1 MMNRLK
7 FMVVWAFLILNTIFV
22 LSNCN
27 EQRPSQNSEP
37 NSIAV
42 TYIGNEGFMVEFPS
56 KKILID
62 ALTSHENPSYTTPAS
77 DDLIK
82 MESGQ
87 PPFGGTDLVLVTH
100 HHLDHYSPASS
111 VNCLLNNSGTEFL
124 STQQAVEL
132 LKENA
137 TSFEKI
143 EKRVIEVTPD
153 FEQSIDVRV
162 DGIDLRVLRLKHSAY
177 YEEKEDGTKV
187 NRHEHVQNLGFLVR
201 TDGLAVF
208 HCGDART
215 DPEEFKAL
223 GLDEERVDIAF
234 LHLRF
239 FFDPVGKEII
249 EYMKPGYVVL
259 MHIGP
264 EYLERVMQAVST
276 KKEAYPNITVFS
288 ESMQKEIFHINTE

>member
-1 MMNRLK
+1 
-7 FMVVWAFLILNTIFV
+7 MVVWAFFILNAIFV

-37 NSIAV
+37 KSIAV

-56 KKILID
+56 KKVLID
-62 ALTSHENPSYTTPAS
+62 ALTSHDNPSYTTPAK
-77 DDLIK
+77 DDLKK

-87 PPFGGTDLVLVTH
+87 PPFDDPDLILVTH
-100 HHLDHYSPASS
+100 HHLDHFSPVSA
-111 VNCLLNNSGTEFL
+111 VNCLLNNSGTVFL
-124 STQQAVEL
+124 STQQAVEQ

-137 TSFEKI
+137 TPFEEI
-143 EKRVIEVTPD
+143 EKRVIEATPAI
-153 FEQSIDVRV
+153 EKSIDVRV
-162 DGIDLRVLRLKHSAY
+162 DGIDVRVLRLRHSAY
-177 YEEKEDGTKV
+177 YEEKEDGTQV

-201 TDGLAVF
+201 SDDLTIF

-215 DPEEFKAL
+215 DPEEFKTL
-223 GLDEERVDIAF
+223 GFDEERVNIAF

-249 EYMKPGYVVL
+249 EYIKPEYVVL

-264 EYLERVMQAVST
+264 EYLERVQKAVST
-276 KKEAYPNITVFS
+276 QKEAHPNITVFS
-288 ESMQKEIFHINTE
+288 ESMQKEIFHIKTE